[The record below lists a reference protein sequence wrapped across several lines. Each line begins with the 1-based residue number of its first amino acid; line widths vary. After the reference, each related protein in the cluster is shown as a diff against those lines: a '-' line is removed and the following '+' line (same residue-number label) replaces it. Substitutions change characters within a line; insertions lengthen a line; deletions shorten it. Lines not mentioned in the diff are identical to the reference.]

1 MGKNMKSKWQ
11 KNILPPNLVTD
22 SRGTLQELSFNS
34 VDFLVKRAYWI
45 TMILGEPR
53 GYHAHKK
60 LLQILTVIK
69 GQIDLELDDGV
80 FKECITLQNGE
91 NILITQGVWRVITPT
106 SPESVIIVFASD
118 DFDENDYIRSYN
130 EFVKWSSEVL

>member
-1 MGKNMKSKWQ
+1 MKSKWQ
-11 KNILPPNLVTD
+11 KNILSPKLVSD
-22 SRGTLQELSFNS
+22 SRGTLQELSFYS
-34 VDFLVKRAYWI
+34 IDVLVKRAYWI
-45 TMILGEPR
+45 TMSVGQPR

-80 FKECITLQNGE
+80 FKERITLRNGE
-91 NILITQGVWRVITPT
+91 NILITQGVWRVITPV
-106 SPESVIIVFASD
+106 SPESVIVVFASD
-118 DFDENDYIRSYN
+118 EFDENDYIRSYD

>member
-1 MGKNMKSKWQ
+1 MKSKWQ
-11 KNILPPNLVTD
+11 KNILSPKLVSD

-34 VDFLVKRAYWI
+34 IDFLVKRAYWI
-45 TMILGEPR
+45 TMIVGQPR

-80 FKECITLQNGE
+80 FKERITLRNGE
-91 NILITQGVWRVITPT
+91 NILITQGVWRVITPI
-106 SPESVIIVFASD
+106 SPKSVIVVFASD
-118 DFDENDYIRSYN
+118 EFDEKDYIRSYD